1 MTNKP
6 TNWQALCADIVRAA
20 DAVEHDA
27 AAAEG
32 DFLAAVDNARTAL
45 TKEQFT
51 ASSQFIEK
59 DDDQI

>member
-1 MTNKP
+1 MTNYPAEIQRPDCFEFAMNFLGDPEATELLKYIE
-6 TNWQALCADIVRAA
+6 ALEARA
-20 DAVEHDA
+20 
-27 AAAEG
+27 
-32 DFLAAVDNARTAL
+32 AL